1 MIYDSILDRIRQF
14 IQARPFRVPGLL
26 LMLTACL
33 FFAGRQGIV
42 SRAAEQNAA
51 ASVTGRDS
59 TEALLN
65 NAEENVVEGGQ
76 SQSAAQEEGTDASIP
91 VTDGESISEEPAAEE
106 EIEEGSSTDEDEE
119 EIEEVEEGSDEEAEE
134 EEAEEETEET
144 EDKSSETTAASQ
156 AGTPVRIILSGE
168 KRFKAGNYY
177 FHANKDFNTLYY
189 SRSETDEGD
198 ALLIGDSF
206 SSTFVSDGKD
216 LYYFT
221 ADGLTRLSIDD
232 LSTELVMPMEKSDYV
247 TPYILQVYKGKYYYT
262 LYQSDTNS
270 VFYCY
275 DSKDGQVSTI
285 AEDRLAPDLYPGAE
299 GQYMILMSTDFSKT
313 YLYDCSSGQTHEIG
327 QGTVTASFWQGML
340 YVSQINNYKGN
351 SAHLKACSLPDLKV
365 VKAITIGEN
374 ILTNSFADGCFYY
387 SYGKQDDTGNL
398 TEEHF
403 VQVDPLT
410 GEQKSISKEECNL
423 ALYNQADPGAN

>member
-1 MIYDSILDRIRQF
+1 MIYDSFLDRIRQF
-14 IQARPFRVPGLL
+14 THSRPFRTLGLL
-26 LMLTACL
+26 FMLTACL
-33 FFAGRQGIV
+33 FFAGRQVIV
-42 SRAAEQNAA
+42 GRAAENI
-51 ASVTGRDS
+51 
-59 TEALLN
+59 
-65 NAEENVVEGGQ
+65 VEGGQ
-76 SQSAAQEEGTDASIP
+76 SQSEAPAEGNDTGIPANEEETD
-91 VTDGESISEEPAAEE
+91 SEDPETEE
-106 EIEEGSSTDEDEE
+106 EIEEGTSSEEIEE
-119 EIEEVEEGSDEEAEE
+119 EIEEVEMDEDEEDT
-134 EEAEEETEET
+134 EATEENS
-144 EDKSSETTAASQ
+144 DTTAVSE

-177 FHANKDFNTLYY
+177 FHANKNFDTLFY

-206 SSTFVSDGKD
+206 TSTFVSDGKD

-232 LSTELVMPMEKSDYV
+232 QTTELVMPVEKSDYI
-247 TPYILQVYKGKYYYT
+247 TPYILQVYEGKYYYT
-262 LYQSDTNS
+262 LYQDDTNS

-275 DSKDGQVSTI
+275 DSKDGKISTI
-285 AEDRLAPDLYPGAE
+285 AEDRLAPDLYSGAE

-313 YLYDCSSGQTHEIG
+313 YIYDCSSGQTHEIG

-340 YVSQINNYKGN
+340 YVSQINNYEGN

-374 ILTNSFADGCFYY
+374 ILTNSFADGFFYY
-387 SYGKQDDTGNL
+387 SYGKQDEAGNL

-403 VQVDPLT
+403 VRVDPLT
-410 GEQKSISKEECNL
+410 GDQQSISKEECNL
-423 ALYNQADPGAN
+423 ALYNQANPGGN

>member
-1 MIYDSILDRIRQF
+1 MIYDSLLDRIRQF
-14 IQARPFRVPGLL
+14 THSRPFSTLGLL
-26 LMLTACL
+26 FMLTACL
-33 FFAGRQGIV
+33 FFAGRQVIV
-42 SRAAEQNAA
+42 GRAAENI
-51 ASVTGRDS
+51 
-59 TEALLN
+59 
-65 NAEENVVEGGQ
+65 VEGGQ
-76 SQSAAQEEGTDASIP
+76 SQSEAPAEGNDTGIPANEEEAD
-91 VTDGESISEEPAAEE
+91 SEDPETEE
-106 EIEEGSSTDEDEE
+106 EIEEGTSSEEIEE
-119 EIEEVEEGSDEEAEE
+119 EIEEVEMDEDDTEA
-134 EEAEEETEET
+134 TEE
-144 EDKSSETTAASQ
+144 DSDTTAVSE

-177 FHANKDFNTLYY
+177 FHANKNFDTLFY

-206 SSTFVSDGKD
+206 TSTFVSDGKD

-232 LSTELVMPMEKSDYV
+232 QTTELVMPVEKSDYI
-247 TPYILQVYKGKYYYT
+247 TPYILQVYEGKYYYT
-262 LYQSDTNS
+262 LYQDDTNS

-275 DSKDGQVSTI
+275 DSKDGKVSTI
-285 AEDRLAPDLYPGAE
+285 AEDRLAPDLYSGAE

-313 YLYDCSSGQTHEIG
+313 YIYDCSSGQTHEIG

-340 YVSQINNYKGN
+340 YVSQINNYEGN

-374 ILTNSFADGCFYY
+374 ILTNSFADGFFYY
-387 SYGKQDDTGNL
+387 SYGKQDEAGNL

-403 VQVDPLT
+403 VRVDPLT
-410 GEQKSISKEECNL
+410 GDQQSISKEECNL
-423 ALYNQADPGAN
+423 ALYNQANPGGN